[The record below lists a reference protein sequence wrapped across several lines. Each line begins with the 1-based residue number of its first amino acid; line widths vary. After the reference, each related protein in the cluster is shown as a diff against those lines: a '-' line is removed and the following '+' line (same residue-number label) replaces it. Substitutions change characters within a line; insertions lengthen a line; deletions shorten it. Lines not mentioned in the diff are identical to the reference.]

1 MVNFNEVDK
10 KIIEAY
16 VNEDVF
22 KSCCEDYINHKEA
35 AEKDD
40 GRILDLTKYT
50 TTSGVDG
57 VTTGI
62 VCEVDFDKEKNDL
75 YLYLFVEGGFR
86 WTYVD
91 EPTRTALLEIEQEIR
106 QESKSEAE
114 CFDFMLLNPYVLKVV
129 KSVVGLFKVLP
140 PVDEDILKVYCRL
153 TAA

>member
-40 GRILDLTKYT
+40 GRFLDLTKYT

-75 YLYLFVEGGFR
+75 YLYIFVEGSFR

-106 QESKSEAE
+106 QESKSEE
-114 CFDFMLLNPYVLKVV
+114 CFDFMIFNPYVLKIV
-129 KSVVGLFKVLP
+129 KSVVGLFKALP
-140 PVDEDILKVYCRL
+140 PVGKKALDVYYKL
-153 TAA
+153 TAV